1 MLKNSVNDI
10 PSPSHSFFRVTIPGL
25 ELFPYKMFF
34 MVDGAIPDSVANLF
48 IVIFF
53 SPHRKTS
60 RFLTAI

>member
-34 MVDGAIPDSVANLF
+34 MVDGAIPDSVVNLF

-53 SPHRKTS
+53 S
-60 RFLTAI
+60 